1 MTTEKT
7 KGYRHLP
14 AFLLL
19 ALAHGPG
26 HGAAL
31 HSRMQGLLPV
41 RGVDSGAIYRTL
53 ATLEADGE
61 IVGEWDVSGRGPA
74 KKTYRLTERGW
85 ERLEFWRED
94 ITYRARLLAA
104 FLEDADAVLA
114 GPRGEGDEP
123 CQKL

>member
-1 MTTEKT
+1 MPPEKT

-31 HSRMQGLLPV
+31 LARIRELLPV

-61 IVGEWDVSGRGPA
+61 IVGEWDTSGRGPA
-74 KKTYRLTERGW
+74 KKTYSLTPAGR
-85 ERLEFWRED
+85 ERLAFWRED
-94 ITYRARLLAA
+94 IAYRARLLAA
-104 FLEDADAVLA
+104 FLDDVDTVLA
-114 GPRGEGDEP
+114 AGREQEAPCPRS
-123 CQKL
+123 

>member
-1 MTTEKT
+1 MATEKT
-7 KGYRHLP
+7 KGYRHLH

-31 HSRMQGLLPV
+31 RGRMQGLLPV
-41 RGVDSGAIYRTL
+41 RGVDSGAVYRTL

-61 IVGEWDVSGRGPA
+61 VVGAWDVSERGPA
-74 KKTYRLTERGW
+74 KKTYQLTERGW
-85 ERLEFWRED
+85 ERLKFWRGD
-94 ITYRARLLAA
+94 IAYRARLLAA

-114 GPRGEGDEP
+114 GERVKGDATCEK
-123 CQKL
+123 Q